1 MVRAEDKQ
9 FEDEIISS
17 GHHIAVPFE
26 MSLTEE
32 GIDILAYSFC
42 MSVAE
47 EFEKKFSSDPTSP
60 EAKAFLFAKLIPIMD
75 ELDYESDGDA
85 CRVHL
90 EYRCTKPN
98 NDKILPEC
106 EIIDSLDGVDYDES
120 LPLDE
125 FALEPTDPMD
135 RMAVIKDGER
145 IVCFAGL
152 NDISADDGFAEIT
165 VECAPDYRNRGY
177 GASCVAKLTEYL
189 ISIGEQVEYICSDE
203 NEASKKTAVCAGFE
217 LYKTV
222 LPFVCYRK
230 DLDDEN

>member
-9 FEDEIISS
+9 FEDEIISTR
-17 GHHIAVPFE
+17 HHIAMPFE
-26 MSLTEE
+26 MSLTDE
-32 GIDILAYSFC
+32 GMEILAYSFC
-42 MSVAE
+42 MDIAE

-60 EAKAFLFAKLIPIMD
+60 EAKAFLFAKLLPIMD

-90 EYRCTKPN
+90 EYRSDRPDTS
-98 NDKILPEC
+98 KILPEC
-106 EIIDSLDGVDYDES
+106 EIIDTLDGIDYDES

-125 FALEPTDPMD
+125 FALAPDDPID
-135 RMAVIKDGER
+135 RMAVIKDGGK

-177 GASCVAKLTEYL
+177 GVSCVAKLTEYL

-203 NEASKKTAVCAGFE
+203 NEASKKTAVSAGFE

-230 DLDDEN
+230 ESDDEN